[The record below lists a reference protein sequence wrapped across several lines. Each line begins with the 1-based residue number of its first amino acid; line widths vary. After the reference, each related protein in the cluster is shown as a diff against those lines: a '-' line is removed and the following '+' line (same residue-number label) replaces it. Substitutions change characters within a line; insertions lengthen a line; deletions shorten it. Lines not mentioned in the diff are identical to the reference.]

1 MLRRRRRGGSCRPPP
16 YGGDART
23 RNLPRAIAAGALA
36 LLLGLPA
43 LAFGQELE
51 PRAYSR
57 SPVGTNFAVATYGRT
72 EGDIVF
78 DSSSVFSD
86 VSARVDSAALGLGR
100 VFGLAGRQAS
110 LALAVPYV
118 LGDVS
123 GNVGEDRREITRS
136 GLGDPRLRFSAI
148 LVGGPAQTR
157 SEFAGSARGP
167 ILGVSLVV
175 VPPLGQYDSSRLINI
190 GANRW
195 AGRPEVGVSFPHG
208 PWQFDLYAGVW
219 LFGTNDDFYGGQR
232 RTQENVAS
240 YQTHISYTF
249 RPGLWVAA
257 NGTYYTGGVTTLDG
271 VRSRDLQNNFRFGL
285 TFSMAL
291 KGGHSLKL
299 AYSDGATTRVGG
311 DFRSVVVGWQYAWF
325 D

>member
-1 MLRRRRRGGSCRPPP
+1 MQAC
-16 YGGDART
+16 
-23 RNLPRAIAAGALA
+23 ALA

-43 LAFGQELE
+43 FAFGQELE

-57 SPVGTNFAVATYGRT
+57 SPVGANFALVSYGRT

-86 VSARVDSAALGLGR
+86 VSARVNAAAVGAGR

-110 LALAVPYV
+110 LALAVPYA

-123 GNVGEDRREITRS
+123 GNVGEDRRAITRS
-136 GLGDPRLRFSAI
+136 GLADPRLRFSTL

-167 ILGVSLVV
+167 IVGVSLVV
-175 VPPLGQYDSSRLINI
+175 VPPLGQYDSSRLINL

-195 AGRPEVGVSFPHG
+195 AWRPEVGVSLPRG

-232 RTQENVAS
+232 RTQEPVAS
-240 YQTHISYTF
+240 YQTHVSYTF
-249 RPGLWVAA
+249 RPGAWVAVNA
-257 NGTYYTGGVTTLDG
+257 NYYTGGVTTVDG
-271 VRSRDLQNNFRFGL
+271 VRGGDLQNNLRVGL
-285 TFSMAL
+285 TISMAL
-291 KGGHSLKL
+291 TRGHSLKL

-311 DFRSVVVGWQYAWF
+311 DFRSIGVAWQYLWF